1 MISST
6 DETDSTDVF
15 VYPFHPFNPLTK
27 NGVSTYMTPIPETSR
42 YLLAKETKAFA
53 FLALSLAD
61 GWPQVTPIWF
71 DWDGAHI
78 VINTARGR
86 VKDKALKRRAKA
98 ALLIMDPA
106 DSYKY
111 IQIRGTVVEE
121 TEVGGYD
128 MICQLNEKYH
138 GDRNYP
144 KRAETRVTYKILPE
158 RVFTNVK

>member
-1 MISST
+1 M
-6 DETDSTDVF
+6 VQ
-15 VYPFHPFNPLTK
+15 
-27 NGVSTYMTPIPETSR
+27 IPEKAA
-42 YLLAKETKAFA
+42 YLLDRNTKAFA

-86 VKDKALKRRAKA
+86 VKDKVLKRKAKV
-98 ALLIMDPA
+98 ALAITDPGDA
-106 DSYKY
+106 YKY
-111 IQIRGTVVEE
+111 IQIRGTVADE
-121 TEVGGYD
+121 TEEGGYD
-128 MICQLNEKYH
+128 MICRLNEKYH

-144 KRAETRVTYKILPE
+144 RREGEVRVTYKILPE